1 MIKNYL
7 TITLLAFISAFSINE
22 ISAQQREVKKKVIV
36 IEKTVDND
44 GKVVSK
50 KVIKEGAQAD
60 AYIKELNKEGDIEIN
75 IDATQDGAHIIKK
88 QAYKVIR
95 IDAEGNEKTIEWNGD
110 GEMPAEI
117 KEMLSKEGISLDS
130 STPHST
136 FMFKKESGSNNEEV
150 EITLT
155 EGEMSDEIIKVLEEE
170 NIMVKV
176 ISADN
181 KVQLGIMIKD
191 NENGEVQ
198 IIDVVEKSSAEEAGL
213 IVGDIIRKINDV
225 KIDNFDKL
233 LEILSGYAPNDKLRI
248 GITRDGT
255 KTYKDV
261 VLKKAK
267 STFEFKS
274 FDKDAVPQYKEIEKD
289 VEIIIEKKN

>member
-75 IDATQDGAHIIKK
+75 IDASQDGAHIIKK

-150 EITLT
+150 EITIT

-225 KIDNFDKL
+225 
-233 LEILSGYAPNDKLRI
+233 E
-248 GITRDGT
+248 
-255 KTYKDV
+255 
-261 VLKKAK
+261 LK
-267 STFEFKS
+267 
-274 FDKDAVPQYKEIEKD
+274 P
-289 VEIIIEKKN
+289 